1 LIRRGSLFSLDIPI
15 LIAVLCLVVI
25 GILFIYSSNTDAAGT
40 MVKDEF
46 IRQIVWAGIGLT
58 LLIVFSFFNYL
69 HLRDFAWIIYA
80 VIMALLLLT
89 LIIGREVNFARS
101 WLGIGGVG
109 IQPSEF
115 AKLATILFLGFFLS
129 RVGTRI
135 REVPYFLL
143 ALLICL
149 LPMLLI
155 LLQPDMGTA
164 LVFLPIFIIMTWAA
178 GTKRRYI
185 IFFVLFGLAFLLI
198 LILPELAKYFS
209 FFALPVFRVFAVPS
223 YLLFFSLAV
232 FGIGLLS
239 FFGYYFFRA
248 AYYYWITFG
257 SAVLFFP
264 SLIVGLMR
272 LVGIRGLQEYQ
283 VKRLIIFL
291 NPYIDAKKEGYNII
305 QSITAVGSGGF
316 FGKGFRAGTQ
326 SQLKYLPMQS
336 NDFIFP
342 IIAEEWGLLGA
353 SLVLILF
360 SVVLYR
366 SLKIVKNSPDTYAQY
381 VGIGIV
387 GMIFYHCIINIGM
400 TMGLM
405 PITGIPLIFISYGGS
420 SLLTGLISIGI
431 ILNIYFRRYT
441 TAP

>member
-1 LIRRGSLFSLDIPI
+1 LNKRGSLFSLDLPI
-15 LIAVLCLVVI
+15 LISVFLLVVI
-25 GILFIYSSNTDAAGT
+25 GILFIYSSNTDAAGN
-40 MVKDEF
+40 VIKDEF
-46 IRQIVWAGIGLT
+46 IRQIVWAVIGMAF
-58 LLIVFSFFNYL
+58 LIFFAFFNYL
-69 HLRDFAWIIYA
+69 HLRDYAWIVYL
-80 VIMALLLLT
+80 VVMVLLLVT
-89 LIIGREVNFARS
+89 LVIGREINYSRS

-115 AKLATILFLGFFLS
+115 AKLATILFLAFYLF
-129 RVGTRI
+129 RVGNRI
-135 REVPYFLL
+135 RELPYFLL

-149 LPMLLI
+149 GPMFMI

-164 LVFLPIFIIMTWAA
+164 LVFIPIFIAMTWAA
-178 GTKRRYI
+178 GTKRRYLV
-185 IFFVLFGLAFLLI
+185 FFVLFGFVFLLI
-198 LILPELAKYFS
+198 LILPEMAKYFTL
-209 FFALPVFRVFAVPS
+209 FAAPVFKVFAAGQ
-223 YLLFFSLAV
+223 YLLLFSLVV

-239 FFGYYFFRA
+239 FLGWYFFRA

-257 SAVLFFP
+257 SAILF
-264 SLIVGLMR
+264 SSSIIVALMR
-272 LVGIRGLQEYQ
+272 LVGVKGLQEYQ

-305 QSITAVGSGGF
+305 QSITAVGSGGL

-342 IIAEEWGLLGA
+342 IIAEEWGLVGA
-353 SLVLILF
+353 TLVLALF
-360 SVVLYR
+360 AVLLYR
-366 SLKIVKNSPDTYAQY
+366 SLRIVKNSPDAYAQY
-381 VGIGIV
+381 VGVGIV
-387 GMIFYHCIINIGM
+387 GMLVYHCVINIGM

-420 SLLTGLISIGI
+420 SLLTGLIGIGI

-441 TAP
+441 A